1 MARGYTSLVVGYH
14 GCERAIGERIVRGKF
29 PSLAQH
35 HQYDWLGEGVYFWDS
50 DEQRA
55 LEWAPWKQSVGQ
67 ITDPIVIGA
76 IFTLGNC
83 LDLTIRETLDL
94 LAATH
99 SGYVAAE
106 QAAGLP
112 LLRER
117 TNKRYGTNLSFLTI
131 NHAFGHCC

>member
-1 MARGYTSLVVGYH
+1 M
-14 GCERAIGERIVRGKF
+14 
-29 PSLAQH
+29 
-35 HQYDWLGEGVYFWDS
+35 GEGVYFWDS

-131 NHAFGHCC
+131 NHAFGHCCGARAVMLRCADLVVQGLVYSRVSLNE